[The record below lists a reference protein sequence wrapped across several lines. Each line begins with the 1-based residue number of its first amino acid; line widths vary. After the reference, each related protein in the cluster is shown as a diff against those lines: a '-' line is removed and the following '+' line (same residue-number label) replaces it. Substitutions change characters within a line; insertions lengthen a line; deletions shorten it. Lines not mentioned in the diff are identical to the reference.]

1 MAGKGLN
8 LKAVL
13 RLESQQFTKG
23 INNIKK
29 QLQSFSGFLKGA
41 FALGSVTA
49 FGKQM
54 IQVGA
59 DFENAMA
66 KVQAVSNATTKE
78 FQAMQKEAQR
88 LGSTTKYTA
97 TQAAEALESLTR
109 NGLSAGNATKALSNV
124 LQLAQAN
131 AIELANAAD
140 IVTNTMNAFGL
151 SVNDLNMVNDVLSST
166 ASNAA
171 TNINELYEALV
182 VAGPYAKIMGSN
194 LEEASTAIGIL
205 ANQGI
210 KGSNAGKTLAAMY
223 QRLSAITPKAAKVL
237 SQYGL
242 DIDETTVKTQ
252 DLSKTLKQLRDSGI
266 GNSVEALSNLFG
278 KNYAGNIAQLINA
291 VDDFDVMLN
300 TVANSAGTTERMF
313 NQGVG
318 SVRKEL
324 DTLKSSYEG
333 LLISISQKTSGIV
346 KGAIRLL
353 QNLVNN
359 FKTVGGTIMN
369 IASVVVPLL
378 ASNITKL
385 VRTIKLAATET
396 AAATALAGGWIT
408 AVASLVTWVGT
419 ALVGAWN
426 RATEAMR
433 EAKKEMGDV
442 ERNIRN
448 TQTSLDNLTSKLG
461 PDTDDTTLAGVVS
474 KLCELFPEFTT
485 AIQEAAKEAARTGD
499 WVKLKKELQDIAD
512 LQAAIASRDAKSK
525 LQQAQ
530 NHELG
535 RRLYNST
542 TFFGALRSGQFTT
555 ATNEKDAGLFGS
567 RGSQAEFIVNP
578 INRAIKDG
586 FKGNGFTKD
595 QIRDEFDYIASIL
608 TENNTVDEGYEK
620 LAKYLKDLNVSIP
633 QGEELLKEYVRLQR
647 SGGYVNA
654 AGGFRD
660 NEYQTNPQ
668 YQETGRQVH
677 AADSTIA
684 VKMIAKAFDTF
695 EHSLNNA
702 TADRADNKLTED
714 AFKKKVADAL
724 GEYEQVVIK
733 YHEYATQEQKDQLA
747 ELHKI
752 YDQPIKTKT
761 NNGPGGG
768 GGKTDPTPKEQIQKE
783 LDNYQKAL
791 EKLNARKAAGTIE
804 NFDSEVEDLQVSTLE
819 TLTSFTDLDTI
830 LKELGGDADAVVAGL
845 RTAYTNAKN
854 KEKKKE
860 LDRNAKETAGQFD
873 ALGKYNIPKQ
883 EQRESLMDF
892 RKTATEIIG
901 EEYKISF
908 DYAESLNKMVSDLE
922 EAISSGSF
930 DNIKGDALDVLD
942 EIKTAA
948 KQAGNEAQTL
958 KDKLNL
964 AEISEYLDEIKTNIT
979 ETTIQGING
988 AIGAVESL
996 YSAFQS
1002 IADLMGEELEW
1013 EGFEKFLNVVNAGVQ
1028 VFSALKTVI
1037 EAVQAVEKLRDQQKA
1052 TAAAKEIAMNAA
1064 VATSENAKMAS
1075 SAGAAAAGGASSV
1088 ASIPYVGPILA
1099 VAAVG
1104 TIIAAILAAT
1114 KKFATGGLV
1123 NSPYTTGDKNMVR
1136 VNGGEM
1142 ILNKAQQATLFNA
1155 INNGTLGGGNVEFK
1169 IRGADLIGAINNE
1182 TGRRRG

>member
-333 LLISISQKTSGIV
+333 LLISISQKTSGVV

-408 AVASLVTWVGT
+408 AVATLVTWVGT

-433 EAKKEMGDV
+433 EAKKEMSNV
-442 ERNIRN
+442 EVTTRN
-448 TQTSLDNLTSKLG
+448 TQTALDSLTSQLG
-461 PDTDDTTLAGVVS
+461 PDTDRTTLAGIVKS
-474 KLCELFPEFTT
+474 LCELFPEFTT
-485 AIQEAAKEAARTGD
+485 AIQEAAKEAARTGN
-499 WVKLKKELQDIAD
+499 WEKFKQVLQDIKG
-512 LQAAIASRDAKSK
+512 LQDDILNRDAKEK
-525 LQQAQ
+525 MYNATVQG
-530 NHELG
+530 LG
-535 RRLYNST
+535 RNLWNMSGMRIGT
-542 TFFGALRSGQFTT
+542 TGTNPKNDAFLKSLTT
-555 ATNEKDAGLFGS
+555 TIKNGMQKYGISKDD
-567 RGSQAEFIVNP
+567 
-578 INRAIKDG
+578 IKDEFNQIAKIIIDNPTDTDAVNEISKRLKTYNIEITSKELDDFVKIVKNSN
-586 FKGNGFTKD
+586 FKNFAWGPV
-595 QIRDEFDYIASIL
+595 IPY
-608 TENNTVDEGYEK
+608 
-620 LAKYLKDLNVSIP
+620 IP
-633 QGEELLKEYVRLQR
+633 QNLNENKEGKTYGTANQTR
-647 SGGYVNA
+647 
-654 AGGFRD
+654 
-660 NEYQTNPQ
+660 NEF
-668 YQETGRQVH
+668 H
-677 AADSTIA
+677 AADSTAA
-684 VKMIAKAFDTF
+684 VHAINQAADTF
-695 EHSLNNA
+695 NTTIGNLTASLNEKDPKKRI
-702 TADRADNKLTED
+702 TQDTFDRKAAE
-714 AFKKKVADAL
+714 AL
-724 GEYEQVVIK
+724 QQYDDVVIK
-733 YHEYATQEQKDQLA
+733 YHEYATKEQQQQLA
-747 ELHKI
+747 ELHRI
-752 YDQPIKTKT
+752 YDKPINVT
-761 NNGPGGG
+761 GGEGGSGGG
-768 GGKTDPTPKEQIQKE
+768 GGRKGKTELTPTEQVQKE

-804 NFDSEVEDLQVSTLE
+804 NFDSEVEDLQVSTLV
-819 TLTSFTDLDTI
+819 TLTSFKDLDTI
-830 LKELGGDADAVVAGL
+830 LKALGGDAEGVVAGL

-979 ETTIQGING
+979 ETTIQGIDG

-1123 NSPYTTGDKNMVR
+1123 DSPYTTGDKNMVR

-1155 INNGTLGGGNVEFK
+1155 INSGTLGGGNVEFK
-1169 IRGADLIGAINNE
+1169 IRGSDLIGAINNE